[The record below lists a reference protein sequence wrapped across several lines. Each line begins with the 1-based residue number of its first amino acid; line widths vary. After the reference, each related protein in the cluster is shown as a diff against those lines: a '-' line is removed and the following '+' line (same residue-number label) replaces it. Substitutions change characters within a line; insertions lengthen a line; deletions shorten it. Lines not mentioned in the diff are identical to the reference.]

1 MIEVEAVKTKGEI
14 AAVEALL
21 KKHHGQIYGD
31 IWKIGLNLSL
41 RISDL
46 LAIKYQDL
54 DMDRKEFALVE
65 GKTGKKRCIRLND
78 TAIRI
83 INQRRKQHP
92 GDIYLFQV
100 HSNRAKDK
108 PISRNSV
115 SRAFKDAG
123 DRIGLRINTHSMR
136 KSRGYVMF
144 ADGVPIEKVSKVLNH
159 SHPAITMRYLGI
171 TNKEVMDSYDQYEL

>member
-1 MIEVEAVKTKGEI
+1 MIEVEAVKSKGEI

-21 KKHHGQIYGD
+21 KKHHGDIYAH

-46 LAIKYQDL
+46 LSIKYQDL
-54 DMDRKEFALVE
+54 DLDRKEFTLVE

-83 INQRRKQHP
+83 INQRRKLHP
-92 GDIYLFQV
+92 QDIHLFQV
-100 HSNRAKDK
+100 HSNRSNSK

-159 SHPAITMRYLGI
+159 SHPAVTMRYLGI
-171 TNKEVMDSYDQYEL
+171 TNKEVMDSYDEYEL

>member
-1 MIEVEAVKTKGEI
+1 MNEVEAVKTRNEI
-14 AAVEALL
+14 AAIEALL
-21 KKHHGQIYGD
+21 RKHHGELYAD

-46 LAIKYQDL
+46 LAIKFNDL
-54 DMDRKEFALVE
+54 DLDRREFVLLE
-65 GKTGKKRCIRLND
+65 GKTGKKRTIRLND
-78 TAIRI
+78 TALKI
-83 INQRRKQHP
+83 IKRRQKEYP
-92 GDIYLFQV
+92 TDAFLFQV
-100 HSNRAKDK
+100 HSNRAEGK

-144 ADGVPIEKVSKVLNH
+144 SDGVPIEKVSKVLNH
-159 SHPAITMRYLGI
+159 SHPAVTMRYLGI
-171 TNKEVMDSYDQYEL
+171 TNKEVLDSYDEYEL